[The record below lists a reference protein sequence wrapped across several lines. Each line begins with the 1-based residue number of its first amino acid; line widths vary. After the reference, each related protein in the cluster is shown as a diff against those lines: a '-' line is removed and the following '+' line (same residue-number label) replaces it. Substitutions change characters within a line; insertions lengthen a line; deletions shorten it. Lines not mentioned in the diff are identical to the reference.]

1 MVNRHGRQGGQLYRM
16 IQNKKEKIKGQYVIQ
31 LANTT
36 TIILKTTI
44 MKRNNDKNNEVIN
57 LNIIS

>member
-1 MVNRHGRQGGQLYRM
+1 MVNRHGRQVGQLYRM

>member
-1 MVNRHGRQGGQLYRM
+1 MVYRHGRQGGQLYRM

-57 LNIIS
+57 

>member
-44 MKRNNDKNNEVIN
+44 MKINNDKNNEVIN